1 MIHTLSEQR
10 CYELLM
16 ATTVGRIGF
25 TRDGVVEII
34 PLNFAIFG
42 HDLILRTGSDGVVG
56 ALADSG
62 ATVAFEVDHYD
73 SLGRTAWSV
82 LISGPLTRATG
93 EETAALTARL
103 SPWPG
108 GERDLTLRLGIA
120 RISGRAVKYESP

>member
-1 MIHTLSEQR
+1 M
-10 CYELLM
+10 
-16 ATTVGRIGF
+16 
-25 TRDGVVEII
+25 
-34 PLNFAIFG
+34 
-42 HDLILRTGSDGVVG
+42 VG

-82 LISGPLTRATG
+82 LISGSLTRATG
-93 EETAALTARL
+93 EETAALTVRL
-103 SPWPG
+103 SPWPGG